1 MDRMIDPTLGLLTSR
16 RKVFAWNVVLI
27 GPTYTGTCRLQTIPP
42 VSIRMEM
49 ITDDQWDDLAT
60 NCIISISKRENIL
73 LELRG
78 TLQIRS
84 CQTRIKWYVN
94 IGPMKAH
101 EWHDVCKCLLKNSC
115 KVWKIQCPN
124 FPWEWVTNHEMLEC

>member
-1 MDRMIDPTLGLLTSR
+1 MDRMIDPTL
-16 RKVFAWNVVLI
+16 
-27 GPTYTGTCRLQTIPP
+27 GTCRLQTIPP

-49 ITDDQWDDLAT
+49 TTDDQWDDLAT

-84 CQTRIKWYVN
+84 CQTRIK
-94 IGPMKAH
+94 
-101 EWHDVCKCLLKNSC
+101 
-115 KVWKIQCPN
+115 
-124 FPWEWVTNHEMLEC
+124 